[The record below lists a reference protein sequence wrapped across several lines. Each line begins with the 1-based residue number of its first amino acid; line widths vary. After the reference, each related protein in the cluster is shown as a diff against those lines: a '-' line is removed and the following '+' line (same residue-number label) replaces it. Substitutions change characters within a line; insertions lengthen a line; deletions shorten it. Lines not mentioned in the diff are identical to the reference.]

1 MHLGLVETGYDDQK
15 IKIKMKESGTVKQ
28 ASHKS
33 MLESLF
39 AADTAH
45 DTTATSATL
54 SWWHAVCH
62 S

>member
-33 MLESLF
+33 MLLLLIQHI
-39 AADTAH
+39 T
-45 DTTATSATL
+45 
-54 SWWHAVCH
+54 
-62 S
+62 

>member
-33 MLESLF
+33 VHKSPF
-39 AADTAH
+39 AADTPH
-45 DTTATSATL
+45 HTTPISATI
-54 SWWHAVCH
+54 SWCHAVCY

>member
-28 ASHKS
+28 ASPKS
-33 MLESLF
+33 MLESPF

-45 DTTATSATL
+45 QTTAMSATMNL
-54 SWWHAVCH
+54 CHAVYH